1 MRFNEIKTT
10 ITEAK
15 KSALLK
21 HGSTRGHLGEYLIGS
36 AVVAKL
42 IAGEDTINAEN
53 VKTVITQTS
62 ATDNLSQTFDGVEGD
77 EIEFV
82 NIIKNEKNIADAKD
96 VESLLSDMQSEL
108 MGAVKFANSD
118 VVAKKWSRLIAKNG
132 KPDRVLVKAAGEEN
146 QSGTKADIFLIYKK
160 PDGTEKTIKGWSLKT
175 GSNLIGQ
182 ASPRTFENM
191 EVFFKDMGVTL
202 QPIENYNENP
212 AEHVVSVM
220 QQVSD
225 DLNKLTAGD
234 DTAKEAKLI
243 DNVAGFMDEHLT
255 KKDPRVYIVNLGKG
269 DYTAQTMRTMRKNLA
284 NVNLETSLQLSGR
297 PTFYVHSIGNQKNF
311 LFMIRYTYSAPR
323 IDSKGKRKPERHK
336 LVVETG
342 PLFKT
347 LGTITT
353 KDVEAEPEDNPNAT
367 V

>member
-1 MRFNEIKTT
+1 MRFNEIKKT

-21 HGSTRGHLGEYLIGS
+21 HGSTRGHMGEYLIGS
-36 AVVAKL
+36 AVVAKF
-42 IAGEDTINAEN
+42 IAGDAKITVED
-53 VKTVITQTS
+53 VKTVIAQTS

-118 VVAKKWSRLIAKNG
+118 VTAKTYSRILAKNG
-132 KPDRVLVKAAGEEN
+132 KPDKILVKAAGEED
-146 QSGTKADIFLIYKK
+146 QSGSKADIFLIYKN
-160 PDGTEKTIKGWSLKT
+160 PDGSEKTLKGWSLKT

-191 EVFFKDMGVTL
+191 QVFFKEMGIELT
-202 QPIENYNENP
+202 PIEDYDENP
-212 AEHVVSVM
+212 AKHVVSVM
-220 QQVSD
+220 QQVSN

-234 DTAKEAKLI
+234 NPDKEAQLI
-243 DNVAGFMDEHLT
+243 QNIAGFMDEHLT
-255 KKDPRVYIVNLGKG
+255 RKDPRVYIVNLGKG
-269 DYTAQTMRTMRKNLA
+269 DYTAQTMRTMRKNLV
-284 NVNLETSLQLSGR
+284 NVNLETSLVTTGR
-297 PTFYVHSIGNQKNF
+297 PTLYVHTIGNVKNY

-323 IDSKGKRKPERHK
+323 IDSKGKPKPERHK

-347 LGTITT
+347 LGTISV
-353 KDVEAEPEDNPNAT
+353 KDVEQEPP
-367 V
+367 VK